1 METVNEAIIFAAG
14 AHDGMR
20 RKQSE
25 APYILHPMEA
35 AVIAGSLT
43 DDQDVI
49 AAAALH
55 DAVEDAGVSIE
66 EIQRRFGK
74 RVAELVLSET
84 EDKREHLPKAGTW
97 KLRKEEAIQLLK
109 ETKDLD
115 IKVLYLSDKLANMRS
130 IYCTWQKEGCDMWKQ
145 FNQQDPAEHAWYYRS
160 ISENISELADT
171 PAYQEF
177 NELIHKVFKEV

>member
-1 METVNEAIIFAAG
+1 METVSKAIIFAAE

-20 RKQSE
+20 RKQSD
-25 APYILHPMEA
+25 APYILHPLEA

-43 DDQDVI
+43 SDQEVI
-49 AAAALH
+49 AAAVLH
-55 DAVEDAGVSIE
+55 DVVEDAGVAIDEIE
-66 EIQRRFGK
+66 KRFGK

-84 EDKREHLPKAGTW
+84 ENKREHLSKAVTW

-109 ETKDLD
+109 DTKDKD
-115 IKVLYLSDKLANMRS
+115 IKILYLGDKLANMRS
-130 IYCTWQKEGCDMWKQ
+130 IYHTWKKEGHDMWKQ
-145 FNQQDPAEHAWYYRS
+145 FNQQDPSEHAWYYRS
-160 ISENISELADT
+160 ISENISELAGT